1 MIHLTDEEIQ
11 DYLDGNTPEQMTHVE
26 NHMKTCL
33 RCQYLF
39 NQYPA
44 LFTELKQEPQF
55 QLPEQFADVIMKKLP
70 FAHKTRL
77 LSSLVKNILLGIGFL
92 WFSFIVISIA
102 YLINS
107 KPWIEVRNQSTHLIS
122 DLQTI
127 FFVSINRMLSD
138 LIGKPYLLLFA
149 GLTLLTITVI
159 DHLIIQ
165 PKYKDLSF

>member
-1 MIHLTDEEIQ
+1 MSHLTDEEIQ
-11 DYLDGNTPEQMTHVE
+11 NYLDGNTPQQANQVE
-26 NHMKTCL
+26 SHLKICL
-33 RCQYLF
+33 HCQNLF
-39 NQYPA
+39 NEYQA

-70 FAHKTRL
+70 FAYKTRL
-77 LSSLVKNILLGIGFL
+77 LPSLVKNVLLGIGFL
-92 WFSFIVISIA
+92 WLTIIVISIA
-102 YLINS
+102 YLIDS
-107 KPWIEVRNQSTHLIS
+107 KPWEELRNQSSHLIS

-149 GLTLLTITVI
+149 GLTLLTIAII
-159 DHLIIQ
+159 DRLIIQ